1 MHKVILGILM
11 FFTIHLSYS
20 DQKIY
25 GFKMPESVAE
35 GPDGSVYVSE
45 IGVRDI
51 DKDGKIAKI
60 DKNGNVTILAE
71 GLYDPKGIVF
81 YKEKLYVTDRDVVLE
96 VRMDGTWEV
105 YTSTMAFPKTPVFLN
120 DIGVSKN
127 GDLYVTDTGNFES
140 SGLIFLVKKSG
151 EVSVLFEGDIHIK
164 APNGIL
170 PISDTLLLIADW
182 GGDLLEANLKTKKIK
197 KIAGG
202 FDGGDGLAYAN
213 GIIYISSWK
222 EGILYSYYNQ
232 KTTIINEKF
241 EAAADIALSLDNKT
255 LIVPDMKAGTIS
267 FIQIN

>member
-1 MHKVILGILM
+1 M
-11 FFTIHLSYS
+11 
-20 DQKIY
+20 
-25 GFKMPESVAE
+25 
-35 GPDGSVYVSE
+35 
-45 IGVRDI
+45 
-51 DKDGKIAKI
+51 
-60 DKNGNVTILAE
+60 
-71 GLYDPKGIVF
+71 
-81 YKEKLYVTDRDVVLE
+81 
-96 VRMDGTWEV
+96 
-105 YTSTMAFPKTPVFLN
+105 
-120 DIGVSKN
+120 
-127 GDLYVTDTGNFES
+127 
-140 SGLIFLVKKSG
+140 
-151 EVSVLFEGDIHIK
+151 
-164 APNGIL
+164 
-170 PISDTLLLIADW
+170 LLIADW